1 MSRTNDEDYDYLF
14 KIVLIGDSGVGK
26 TNILKRFIN
35 NEFQLESKPTIGVEF
50 ATKTIQQSG
59 KAVKCQ
65 IWDTAGQERYRAIT
79 HAYYRGAVGAFICY
93 DVTREATFKNTEK
106 WLAELKDHADGNIV
120 IIMIGNKIDAIDQ
133 RTVRTDEAQNY
144 CEQQKIGFIETSA
157 LDGTNIDL
165 AFNKIVENIFNTIGS
180 KTVKKVVQ
188 VESEHVVL
196 SEPKVTQ
203 TKPKKNSEGC
213 C

>member
-1 MSRTNDEDYDYLF
+1 MTRTNDEEYDFLF

-26 TNILKRFIN
+26 TNILKKFIN

-59 KAVKCQ
+59 KSVKCQ

-79 HAYYRGAVGAFICY
+79 NAYYRGAVGAFICY
-93 DVTREATFKNTEK
+93 DVTRDVTFRNTEK
-106 WLAELKDHADGNIV
+106 WLTELKEHADGNIV
-120 IIMIGNKIDAIDQ
+120 IIMIGNKIDAVDQ
-133 RTVRTDEAQNY
+133 RTVRTDEASNF

-157 LDGTNIDL
+157 LDGTNIDV
-165 AFNKIVENIFNTIGS
+165 AFNKIVSNIFNTIGS
-180 KTVKKVVQ
+180 KIVKKVVQ

-196 SEPKVTQ
+196 SEPKTTKTQ
-203 TKPKKNSEGC
+203 SKKSSDGC

>member
-1 MSRTNDEDYDYLF
+1 MSRSNDEDYDYLF

-50 ATKTIQQSG
+50 ATKTIQSSG

-106 WLAELKDHADGNIV
+106 WLTELKDHADGNIV
-120 IIMIGNKIDAIDQ
+120 IIMIGNKIDAVDQ
-133 RTVRTDEAQNY
+133 RIVRTDEASNY
-144 CEQQKIGFIETSA
+144 CEQQQIGFIETSA
-157 LDGTNIDL
+157 LDGTNIDV
-165 AFNKIVENIFNTIGS
+165 AFNKIVANIFNTIGS
-180 KTVKKVVQ
+180 KSVKKVIQ

-196 SEPKVTQ
+196 TEPKTTQ
-203 TKPKKNSEGC
+203 TKSKKNSEGC